1 MEKEDEEL
9 CKWIQLNSQSKV
21 TGNFLTTLRKLA
33 KSCEGDADAFIAGCK
48 ALGKFNQSEDFLP
61 RLFVKIKG
69 TTNNALSTAR
79 KPMKVSSSRFRSVLP
94 LGTDD
99 ESDEEMVV
107 KPIRGLPQLK
117 EVSFKRIERKEANR
131 LKSYAEPEQPQKA
144 PKEIHSPTKNVVEV
158 PKLQTYLDESSY
170 HDRDPVLSGD
180 HSESAEESDYL
191 SSGSQVLVEEREW
204 YNNDDDYGNPVP
216 DEIGPGQELDFKGT
230 NRRSDR
236 YVHRTDDIL
245 DASIQLYPLPLA
257 ERKQLIPQFL
267 RRYGVMHGISE
278 SVIVGSLLE
287 SSQQGIVSP
296 FQNPE
301 STFSINARRGSRLVA
316 LKRLQKDQK
325 DKARETAQIAG
336 TVLGDV
342 LGVRDKQTLSS
353 QEHESFKDKSASRE
367 EIDKIR
373 KSLPAYT
380 VKAKLVQTIQE
391 NQVTIVIGETGSGK
405 TTQLPQ
411 YLFDG
416 GFCSGGKLIACTQPR
431 RVAAMSVAKR
441 VASEMGVKL
450 GEEVGYSIRFED
462 ETSDKTLI
470 KFMTDGILLREALL
484 DPTLDRY
491 GCIIIDEAHER
502 SLNTEVMLGLLKRL
516 LARRRDLK
524 VVVTSATM
532 NAAKFANFFGNAPQ
546 FDIPGRTFPVQL
558 IYSKYPV
565 EDYVEAA
572 VMQAVRIHASTETNS
587 GDILIFMT
595 GQEDVEVTAEVIRE
609 RLTDI
614 YAKSKG
620 IARFEEI
627 DDVKIFTV
635 YSALPGDI
643 QNEIFHSLSGNKR
656 KIVVA
661 TNIAE
666 TSLTIDGVRHV
677 IDCGY
682 SKLKVYN
689 PRIGLDSLV
698 VSPISLANANQRSG
712 RAGRTAPGTAYRLYT
727 EETAFEDM
735 YAQAIPEI
743 QRTNL
748 SNTVLLLKS
757 LGVDEVTKFPFVD
770 PPPIQTL
777 LSSLNELFFIGA
789 LDKGGNLTTLGSE
802 MAKFPLQPSLCKIL
816 LSSAQ
821 NGCSQEMVTIVSM
834 LSVPQIFYRPKER
847 QKESDAARSRFFV
860 PESDHLTLLN
870 VYSQWKSSRYSHRW
884 CSKHFINF
892 KSLQRAREIRRQL
905 VKIMQKN
912 HITLIS
918 TGTDWH
924 TIRKCICSGYAH
936 QAAKVAGLGKYTSL
950 RTGMELQL
958 HPTSALY
965 GLGDLPPYVVYHE
978 LLMTTKEY
986 ICCVTSV
993 DPFWLMEYGTLLYD
1007 IKKVNIADI
1016 VRHPIEYNICEED
1029 AKDQEKDNEIDRKLQ
1044 ALRDAKD
1051 LMIRELNVD
1060 IAEPDG
1066 TPVNIQK
1073 KKRTNSVQ
1081 VGFKRRRPFP

>member
-1 MEKEDEEL
+1 MEKDDEEL
-9 CKWIQLNSQSKV
+9 RKWIQRNTQSNV
-21 TGNFLTTLRKLA
+21 TTNFVGTLRRLS
-33 KSCEGDADAFIAGCK
+33 KSCQDDNKRFIEGCK
-48 ALGKFNQSEDFLP
+48 ALGKFNDGEEFLSQ
-61 RLFVKIKG
+61 LFVKLRGPTNGAELSKREPAKIK
-69 TTNNALSTAR
+69 
-79 KPMKVSSSRFRSVLP
+79 SSRFRNVQP
-94 LGTDD
+94 LDLDD
-99 ESDEEMVV
+99 DSDDDVAL
-107 KPIRGLPQLK
+107 KPARPVQGQK
-117 EVSFKRIERKEANR
+117 TVSFKKIDREKANK
-131 LKSYAEPEQPQKA
+131 LKSYAEVKIPQEIPL
-144 PKEIHSPTKNVVEV
+144 PKKSVMEA
-158 PKLQTYLDESSY
+158 PKLQVHLDENSQ
-170 HDRDPVLSGD
+170 RDNVSED
-180 HSESAEESDYL
+180 HSDSADESAYESDTL
-191 SSGSQVLVEEREW
+191 SSSSQTLIEEREW
-204 YNNDDDYGNPVP
+204 YNNDDDYGNPVV
-216 DEIGPGQELDFKGT
+216 DEMGPGQELNF
-230 NRRSDR
+230 RSTMSR
-236 YVHRTDDIL
+236 SKTYSSKSETMSEAKV
-245 DASIQLYPLPLA
+245 QVYPLPLA
-257 ERKQLIPQFL
+257 ERKQFIPQFL
-267 RRYGVMHGISE
+267 RRYSISHNVSE
-278 SVIVGSLLE
+278 SILVGSLLE
-287 SSQQGIVSP
+287 TNQQGIVNP
-296 FQNPE
+296 FKNPE
-301 STFSINARRGSRLVA
+301 STFSVNARRGSRIVA

-325 DKARETAQIAG
+325 DKAKETAQIAG

-342 LGVRDKQTLSS
+342 LGVKEKQMLDDSKGDS
-353 QEHESFKDKSASRE
+353 YKDESASTDSRE
-367 EIDKIR
+367 EIDRVR

-380 VKAKLVQTIQE
+380 VKSKLIQTIRE

-450 GEEVGYSIRFED
+450 GEQVGYSIRFED

-484 DPTLDRY
+484 DPSLDRY
-491 GCIIIDEAHER
+491 SCIIIDEAHER
-502 SLNTEVMLGLLKRL
+502 TLNTEVMLGLLKGL
-516 LARRRDLK
+516 LARRRDIK
-524 VVVTSATM
+524 VIVTSATM
-532 NAAKFANFFGNAPQ
+532 NAARFASFFGSAPQ
-546 FDIPGRTFPVQL
+546 FTIPGRTFPVQL

-572 VMQAVRIHASTETNS
+572 VMQAVRIHASTDTNS

-609 RLTDI
+609 RLTEV

-620 IARFEEI
+620 VSSFEEI
-627 DDVKIFTV
+627 NDVKIFTV

-643 QNEIFHSLSGNKR
+643 QNEIFHSLSGNRR

-698 VSPISLANANQRSG
+698 VSPISFANANQRSG

-727 EETAFEDM
+727 EETAHEDM
-735 YAQAIPEI
+735 YVQAIPEI

-748 SNTVLLLKS
+748 SNIVLLLKS
-757 LGVDEVTKFPFVD
+757 LGVEEVIKFPFVD
-770 PPPIQTL
+770 PPPLQTL
-777 LSSLNELFFIGA
+777 LNSLNELFFIGA
-789 LDKGGNLTTLGSE
+789 LDKTGNLTSLGTA

-816 LSSAQ
+816 LTAAQ
-821 NGCSQEMVTIVSM
+821 NGCSEEMVTIVSM

-884 CSKHFINF
+884 CSRHFINS
-892 KSLQRAREIRRQL
+892 KSLQRAKEIREQL
-905 VKIMQKN
+905 IKIMKKN
-912 HITLIS
+912 HIDLVS
-918 TGTDWH
+918 TGTDWNV
-924 TIRKCICSGYAH
+924 IRKCICSGYAH
-936 QAAKVAGLGKYTSL
+936 QAAKVTGLSKYISL
-950 RTGMELQL
+950 RTGMDLQL

-965 GLGDLPPYVVYHE
+965 GLADLPPYVVYHE

-1007 IKKVNIADI
+1007 IKKVNINDQVQQSIGYNA
-1016 VRHPIEYNICEED
+1016 IEETHVDQDQDTELD
-1029 AKDQEKDNEIDRKLQ
+1029 AKLQ
-1044 ALRDAKD
+1044 TLRDVKNSMVHD
-1051 LMIRELNVD
+1051 LNSDVTELDKTVPN
-1060 IAEPDG
+1060 AQ
-1066 TPVNIQK
+1066 QK
-1073 KKRTNSVQ
+1073 KRNYSVQ
-1081 VGFKRRRPFP
+1081 IGFKKRRPFR

>member
-1 MEKEDEEL
+1 MEKDDEEL
-9 CKWIQLNSQSKV
+9 CKWIQLNSQAEV
-21 TGNFLTTLRKLA
+21 TANFVKTLRKLA
-33 KSCEGDADAFIAGCK
+33 RSCEDVEGFIAGCQ
-48 ALGKFNQSEDFLP
+48 ALGKFKHNEDFLS
-61 RLFVKIKG
+61 RLFAKIKG
-69 TTNNALSTAR
+69 TTNNGLESAR
-79 KPMKVSSSRFRSVLP
+79 KPLKVSSSRFRSVLP
-94 LGTDD
+94 LDADD
-99 ESDEEMVV
+99 ESDEEMFL
-107 KPIRGLPQLK
+107 KPIGGQRELK
-117 EVSFKRIERKEANR
+117 EVSFKRIGRRDANR
-131 LKSYAEPEQPQKA
+131 LRSYAERPQEASKGA
-144 PKEIHSPTKNVVEV
+144 YSSGRGVMEV
-158 PKLQTYLDESSY
+158 PKLQAHLDEGSY
-170 HDRDPVLSGD
+170 HERDSASSEER
-180 HSESAEESDYL
+180 SESADESDYL
-191 SSGSQVLVEEREW
+191 SSGSQTLVEEREW

-216 DEIGPGQELDFKGT
+216 DEAVTGQQLDFKRM

-236 YVHRTDDIL
+236 YIHRADDTL
-245 DASIQLYPLPLA
+245 DASIQVYPLPLA
-257 ERKQLIPQFL
+257 DRKQLIPQFL
-267 RRYGVMHGISE
+267 RRYGAMHGISE

-296 FQNPE
+296 FKNPE
-301 STFSINARRGSRLVA
+301 SAFSISARRGSRLVA

-325 DKARETAQIAG
+325 DKATETAQIAG

-342 LGVRDKQTLSS
+342 LGVKDEQAPSS
-353 QEHESFKDKSASRE
+353 HVNESSKDESATAEDIE
-367 EIDKIR
+367 EVR
-373 KSLPAYT
+373 KSLPAYK
-380 VKAKLVQTIQE
+380 VKANLLQTIKE

-441 VASEMGVKL
+441 VASEMEVKL

-491 GCIIIDEAHER
+491 SCIIIDEAHER
-502 SLNTEVMLGLLKRL
+502 SLNTEVMLGLLKGL
-516 LARRRDLK
+516 LAHRRDLK

-532 NAAKFANFFGNAPQ
+532 NASKFASFFGNAPQ
-546 FDIPGRTFPVQL
+546 FNIPGRTFPVQL
-558 IYSKYPV
+558 IYSKHPV

-595 GQEDVEVTAEVIRE
+595 GQEDVEVTAEVIKE

-643 QNEIFHSLSGNKR
+643 QNEIFRSLSGKRR

-735 YAQAIPEI
+735 YTQAIPEI

-777 LSSLNELFFIGA
+777 MASLNELFFIGA
-789 LDKGGNLTTLGSE
+789 LGKGGNLTALGSE

-821 NGCSQEMVTIVSM
+821 NGCSEEMVTIVSM
-834 LSVPQIFYRPKER
+834 LSVPQIFHRPKER

-892 KSLQRAREIRRQL
+892 KSLQRAREIRGQL
-905 VKIMQKN
+905 VKIMKKN
-912 HITLIS
+912 HIDLVS
-918 TGTDWH
+918 TGTDWD

-936 QAAKVAGLGKYTSL
+936 QAAKVMGLGKYTSL

-1007 IKKVNIADI
+1007 IKKVNIADL
-1016 VRHPIEYNICEED
+1016 VQHPIEYNDGGEGARE
-1029 AKDQEKDNEIDRKLQ
+1029 QEKDDEIGRKLQ
-1044 ALRDAKD
+1044 ALRDAKN
-1051 LMIRELNVD
+1051 LMIRELQTD
-1060 IAEPDG
+1060 ITQPD
-1066 TPVNIQK
+1066 TSLNAQK

>member
-1 MEKEDEEL
+1 MEKDDEEL
-9 CKWIQLNSQSKV
+9 CKWIQLNSRSKV
-21 TGNFLTTLRKLA
+21 TPNLLKTLRKLA
-33 KSCEGDADAFIAGCK
+33 NSCQDDAEMFVTGCQ
-48 ALGKFNQSEDFLP
+48 ALGKFNQQEDFLP
-61 RLFVKIKG
+61 RLFARIKETSNSG
-69 TTNNALSTAR
+69 VLDTK
-79 KPMKVSSSRFRSVLP
+79 KPIKVNSSRFRSVLP
-94 LGTDD
+94 LDADD
-99 ESDEEMVV
+99 ESDEEMISR
-107 KPIRGLPQLK
+107 PFRRQPELK
-117 EVSFKRIERKEANR
+117 EVSFKRIERKEASR
-131 LKSYAEPEQPQKA
+131 LKSYAERPQETS
-144 PKEIHSPTKNVVEV
+144 KEIYSARGNVMEV
-158 PKLQTYLDESSY
+158 PKLQTYFDETSY
-170 HDRDPVLSGD
+170 HERDSDPNED
-180 HSESAEESDYL
+180 HSESADESDYL
-191 SSGSQVLVEEREW
+191 SSGSQTLVEEREW

-216 DEIGPGQELDFKGT
+216 DEAVSGQELDFKSL
-230 NRRSDR
+230 NRRSGSYTYR
-236 YVHRTDDIL
+236 ADDTV
-245 DASIQLYPLPLA
+245 DASVQLYPIPLA
-257 ERKQLIPQFL
+257 ERKQLIPPFL
-267 RRYGVMHGISE
+267 RRYGAIHGISE

-296 FQNPE
+296 FKNPE
-301 STFSINARRGSRLVA
+301 SSFSINARRGSRLVA
-316 LKRLQKDQK
+316 LKRLQRDQK
-325 DKARETAQIAG
+325 DKATDTVQIAG
-336 TVLGDV
+336 TILGDV
-342 LGVRDKQTLSS
+342 LGVKDEQALSS
-353 QEHESFKDKSASRE
+353 HENGRFKDEPATRE
-367 EIDKIR
+367 EIDRVR

-380 VKAKLVQTIQE
+380 VKANLVQTIQE

-416 GFCSGGKLIACTQPR
+416 GFCSDGKLIACTQPR

-491 GCIIIDEAHER
+491 SCIIIDEAHER

-516 LARRRDLK
+516 LAQRRDLK

-532 NAAKFANFFGNAPQ
+532 NAARFANFFGNAPQ
-546 FDIPGRTFPVQL
+546 FNIPGRTFPVQL

-572 VMQAVRIHASTETNS
+572 VMQAVRIHASTEANS

-595 GQEDVEVTAEVIRE
+595 GQEDVEVTAEVIKE

-689 PRIGLDSLV
+689 PRIGLDSLI

-757 LGVDEVTKFPFVD
+757 LGVDEVAKFPFVD

-777 LSSLNELFFIGA
+777 LASLNELFFIGA
-789 LDKGGNLTTLGSE
+789 LDKGGNLTALGNE
-802 MAKFPLQPSLCKIL
+802 MAKFPLQPSLCKTL

-821 NGCSQEMVTIVSM
+821 HGCSEEMVTIVSM
-834 LSVPQIFYRPKER
+834 LSVPQIFHRPKER

-884 CSKHFINF
+884 CTKHFINF
-892 KSLQRAREIRRQL
+892 KSLQRAREIRGQL
-905 VKIMQKN
+905 IKIMKKN
-912 HITLIS
+912 HITLVS
-918 TGTDWH
+918 TGTDWD

-936 QAAKVAGLGKYTSL
+936 QAARVAGLGKYISL

-965 GLGDLPPYVVYHE
+965 GLGDLPPYVVYNE

-1007 IKKVNIADI
+1007 IKKVNIADL
-1016 VRHPIEYNICEED
+1016 VRHPIEYSAADEGPKDEER
-1029 AKDQEKDNEIDRKLQ
+1029 DNEINRKLR
-1044 ALRDAKD
+1044 ALRDAKN
-1051 LMIRELNVD
+1051 LMIRELNTN
-1060 IAEPDG
+1060 IAEPDSKSLDA
-1066 TPVNIQK
+1066 QK

-1081 VGFKRRRPFP
+1081 VGFKRRRPFR